1 MLNPWMKGTFNCQST
16 AQWKVGR
23 EDRYC
28 NGKWHSAG
36 SFAKRPFNLH
46 WILCP
51 TWNTEVSCSLQ
62 MKRLLLL
69 SESHQTKWWC
79 TQIHRSIALFW
90 CQRNLFEE
98 RLQPTLHS
106 RHSELFSCWVST
118 SKWILL
124 LSCRRWCFVY
134 APTTQQNSRKDDA
147 MVTWISHVSPYEVL
161 QLWSWGATR
170 RTATQPLASS
180 STSSIVEL
188 RSYY

>member
-1 MLNPWMKGTFNCQST
+1 MCQRLPGYLNQKISINGVQGYSMLNPWMKGTFNCQST

-98 RLQPTLHS
+98 RLQPT
-106 RHSELFSCWVST
+106 
-118 SKWILL
+118 
-124 LSCRRWCFVY
+124 
-134 APTTQQNSRKDDA
+134 TTQSSFWALFLLGINQQMD
-147 MVTWISHVSPYEVL
+147 TSPFLSAVVFRVC
-161 QLWSWGATR
+161 A
-170 RTATQPLASS
+170 
-180 STSSIVEL
+180 
-188 RSYY
+188 YYTTKQSKGWRCYGDMD

>member
-1 MLNPWMKGTFNCQST
+1 MVNGILPEVLQKDLLTFI
-16 AQWKVGR
+16 
-23 EDRYC
+23 
-28 NGKWHSAG
+28 G
-36 SFAKRPFNLH
+36 SFVQHETRKFPVRCRWSVCDFCRSRTKQNSDDAPRFIDRLRCSDAKETF
-46 WILCP
+46 
-51 TWNTEVSCSLQ
+51 S
-62 MKRLLLL
+62 
-69 SESHQTKWWC
+69 
-79 TQIHRSIALFW
+79 RSDS
-90 CQRNLFEE
+90 N
-98 RLQPTLHS
+98 QPLHS

-188 RSYY
+188 RSY